1 MVFLSVTSDCR
12 VQYSRVRLEVKIF
25 DTPAGG
31 IRAHQGTFSSIY
43 EGCPKMPYYCI
54 ISLKFKTNISLIHM
68 HPVGNLFLDILLK
81 LHKIS

>member
-31 IRAHQGTFSSIY
+31 IRAHQGTFSSIQ
-43 EGCPKMPYYCI
+43 GVQIKR
-54 ISLKFKTNISLIHM
+54 
-68 HPVGNLFLDILLK
+68 
-81 LHKIS
+81 

>member
-43 EGCPKMPYYCI
+43 
-54 ISLKFKTNISLIHM
+54 LNLIYHILVCLWFYLM
-68 HPVGNLFLDILLK
+68 SRNFILLCEQAYE
-81 LHKIS
+81 ITQVSSV